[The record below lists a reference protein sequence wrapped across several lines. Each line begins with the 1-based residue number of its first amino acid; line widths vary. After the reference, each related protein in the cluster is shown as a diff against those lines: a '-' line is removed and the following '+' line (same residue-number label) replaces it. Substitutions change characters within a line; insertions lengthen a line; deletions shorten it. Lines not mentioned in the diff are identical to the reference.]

1 MLIEETPSVGLLIQ
15 SKALS
20 SIDSKG
26 QLGRAGA
33 RVVAAEL
40 QLRNVTVRNA
50 ALRPV
55 TAGGRLESPVI
66 LSTDSVHNW
75 TTGNISIVSR
85 APSTRETFS
94 RHRVTS

>member
-26 QLGRAGA
+26 QLGGAGA

-40 QLRNVTVRNA
+40 LLRNVTVRNA

-55 TAGGRLESPVI
+55 TAGGRLYTWGSSDFGA
-66 LSTDSVHNW
+66 LGLGSKA
-75 TTGNISIVSR
+75 R
-85 APSTRETFS
+85 RK
-94 RHRVTS
+94 RVP

>member
-40 QLRNVTVRNA
+40 LLRNVTVRNA

-55 TAGGRLESPVI
+55 TAAGRLESPVI

-85 APSTRETFS
+85 APSTEVFLS
-94 RHRVTS
+94 PPG

>member
-40 QLRNVTVRNA
+40 LLRNVTVRNA

-85 APSTRETFS
+85 APSTEVFLSPRGD
-94 RHRVTS
+94 

>member
-55 TAGGRLESPVI
+55 S
-66 LSTDSVHNW
+66 
-75 TTGNISIVSR
+75 
-85 APSTRETFS
+85 
-94 RHRVTS
+94 